1 MKKELFF
8 EYCEFL
14 FSLSFHIWHKFKDKF
29 EKSYSKRGLAWISE
43 HITSTFIKRQKEVDK
58 KIKEVPLSLIRNTDN
73 LALKIQ
79 LLQSKIKNEIKNA
92 KVVSFDIF
100 DTLLLRTYI
109 RPRDV
114 FKHLETAFD
123 AKGFANERFYAEKR
137 L

>member
-1 MKKELFF
+1 M
-8 EYCEFL
+8 
-14 FSLSFHIWHKFKDKF
+14 
-29 EKSYSKRGLAWISE
+29 
-43 HITSTFIKRQKEVDK
+43 DK

-79 LLQSKIKNEIKNA
+79 LLQSKIKNA

-123 AKGFANERFYAEKR
+123 AKGFDNERFYAEKR